1 MSEIILNTNL
11 YSRQIGTYG
20 LNTMI
25 KLSKLNIYIYGQRG
39 LGIEIAK
46 NIILAGPRS
55 VTIFDDK
62 KASINDLTANF
73 YITEKDVEEGKR
85 LDEASIINLSSLNPY
100 VKLSIMKNGK
110 IIDNLHENVV
120 KNKEKYDVVIISEFL
135 PKDEIITINE
145 FCRDNKIGFIYGCA
159 FGINTFCFVDFGNDF
174 TVYEHS
180 SEKSKSYTIK
190 SIIKGNPGIVN
201 LVENLD
207 MTELGNDDYVI
218 FKEIEGMNE
227 LNNKEIQIKI
237 IDKNNIKI
245 NDNSNFSDYIYGGI
259 MQKVEKSSKINFES
273 FEKKVEEPYNES
285 DGYPNE
291 IDCEKPNTYEIL
303 HIGFL
308 GLCKFYEKYNSL
320 PEINNELHAK
330 ELIEISKEIFKKKE
344 NKEEF
349 WIKGIK
355 EEIQNFEELFEKT
368 IKYLSL
374 WSRIEIS
381 PITSFLGGI
390 IAQEIV
396 KYTGKY
402 IPINQWLWCNFSE
415 IIENLD
421 ESKIDRSLKGTK
433 YDDQIAIFGNEFQK
447 KLENLNIF
455 MIGAGA
461 LGCEFLK
468 SFSCM
473 GISTDKKKKS
483 KITVTDNDN
492 IIESNLNRQFLFR
505 KEDIGKSKSK
515 VAINSIT
522 KLNPLFNCQDY
533 QARIGPENEK
543 IFNERFWKKQNFII
557 NAVDNIEARKYIAN
571 KSKLYNRI
579 LIDSGTTGVKAN
591 SQVIIPNITTGYES
605 FKNNNNQ
612 NQIPMCT
619 LRYFPSKIEHCIEWA
634 RDVFDGAF
642 VNIIRDV
649 KSFLENKDKYFI
661 KLSENIVPSDI
672 INKIKKLIRYITI
685 LIQKDYKEC
694 IKIALEEYKEKYYDD
709 INIQLENNPPDS
721 LNKDGT
727 RYWSENKR
735 CPNPLPFDVNNEL
748 AFIFVESYAKILANS
763 MSIEIISDKK
773 KIKSM
778 ILEILSNNLCF
789 MANNTKKNKNKNKY
803 YNYSEKISSSN
814 IEEEKI
820 LKNKN
825 YNETKKRSGINIER
839 LNAIKNEIMNFDF
852 WKCNLNNFIKIPEFE
867 KDDDKNGH
875 IDFIY
880 AASNLRATIY
890 KIEKC
895 DKIKTKL
902 IAGKIIPA
910 VASTTAAIV
919 GLVSLQLYTL
929 CQTNEI
935 KYLRNSY
942 LNLSLNSI
950 IFQSPSKFQETN
962 EEIEQINNKKNS
974 IFDFFH
980 KINFNILK
988 INKYN

>member
-1 MSEIILNTNL
+1 MSGITLNTNL

-46 NIILAGPRS
+46 NIILAGPRA

-110 IIDNLHENVV
+110 IIDNLQENIT
-120 KNKEKYDVVIISEFL
+120 KFEEKYDVVIITEFL
-135 PKDEIITINE
+135 PKDEIIEINK
-145 FCRDNKIGFIYGCA
+145 FCRENKIGFIYGCA

-180 SEKSKSYTIK
+180 SEKPKSYTIN
-190 SIIKGNPGIVN
+190 SIIKGNPGVVKLI
-201 LVENLD
+201 ENID
-207 MTELGNDDYVI
+207 RTELRNGDYVI
-218 FKEIEGMNE
+218 FKEIEGMSE
-227 LNNKEIQIKI
+227 LNNEIIQIKI
-237 IDKNNIKI
+237 DDKNNNIEI
-245 NDNSNFSDYIYGGI
+245 NDNSKFSDYKFGGI

-273 FEKKVEEPYNES
+273 FAKKVEEPYNES
-285 DGYPNE
+285 DDYPNQH
-291 IDCEKPNTYEIL
+291 DYEKINTFEIL

-308 GLCKFYEKYNSL
+308 GLCKFYEKHNSL
-320 PEINNELHAK
+320 PGINNGLHAK
-330 ELIEISKEIFKKKE
+330 ELIEISKEIFKQKE
-344 NKEEF
+344 NRNEF

-355 EEIQNFEELFEKT
+355 EEIENFDEIFENT

-374 WSRIEIS
+374 WSNIEIS

-390 IAQEIV
+390 ISQEIV
-396 KYTGKY
+396 KFTGKY
-402 IPINQWLWCNFSE
+402 TPINQWLWCNFSE

-421 ESKIDRSLKGTK
+421 ESKIDRSLKGTR

-473 GISTDKKKKS
+473 GIATDRKRKF

-515 VAINSIT
+515 VAIDCIT

-543 IFNERFWKKQNFII
+543 IFNEKFWKKQNFII
-557 NAVDNIEARKYIAN
+557 NAVDNVEARKFIAN

-591 SQVIIPNITTGYES
+591 SQVIIPNVTVGYES
-605 FKNNNNQ
+605 FKNNDNE

-619 LRYFPSKIEHCIEWA
+619 LRYYPSKIEHCIEFA
-634 RDVFDGAF
+634 MDIFDKSF
-642 VNIIRDV
+642 VNIIRDI
-649 KSFLENKDKYFI
+649 KRFLENKDNYFI
-661 KLSENIVPSDI
+661 ELSKNYVPSDQ
-672 INKIKKLIRYITI
+672 INKIKNIIRYINI

-694 IKIALEEYKEKYYDD
+694 IKIALEEYKEIYYDR
-709 INIQLENNPPDS
+709 INRILEKDPPNS
-721 LNKDGT
+721 LNNDGT
-727 RYWSENKR
+727 RFWSGNKR
-735 CPNPLPFDVNNEL
+735 CPNPLPFDINNEL
-748 AFIFVESYAKILANS
+748 ALIFVENYAKILASS
-763 MSIEIISDKK
+763 MSIGIINDRE
-773 KIKSM
+773 KIKSI

-789 MANNTKKNKNKNKY
+789 MTNNNKKNKNKY
-803 YNYSEKISSSN
+803 YNYSERISNSN
-814 IEEEKI
+814 IEEENI
-820 LKNKN
+820 LKKKKHG
-825 YNETKKRSGINIER
+825 EVRKRSRINEEI
-839 LNAIKNEIMNFDF
+839 LDAIKKEIMNFDF
-852 WKCNLNNFIKIPEFE
+852 WKFNLNNFIKLQEFE

-880 AASNLRATIY
+880 AASNLAAEIY

-929 CQTNEI
+929 CQTTDI

-942 LNLSLNSI
+942 INLSLNSI
-950 IFQSPSKFQETN
+950 TFQSPSKFEEN
-962 EEIEQINNKKNS
+962 KEEIEHKKYS
-974 IFDFFH
+974 LFDLFH
-980 KINFNILK
+980 KINFNKLK
-988 INKYN
+988 INNNN